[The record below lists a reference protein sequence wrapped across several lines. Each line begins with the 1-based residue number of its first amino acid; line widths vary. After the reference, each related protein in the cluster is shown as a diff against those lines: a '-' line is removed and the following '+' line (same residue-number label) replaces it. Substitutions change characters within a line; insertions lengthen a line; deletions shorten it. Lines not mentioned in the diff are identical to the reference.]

1 MDFSKGLMIIVLPAI
16 AKSLDQMVMVAKMEN
31 APANL
36 DTQAINVII
45 PQVSIFSISMFRD
58 KTKQEFFQ

>member
-45 PQVSIFSISMFRD
+45 PQVSIFSISMF
-58 KTKQEFFQ
+58 